1 MKIDINS
8 DLGEG
13 FGIYKAGDDE
23 GIMDNVSSVNVA
35 CGFHAGDP
43 QIMDF
48 CSKKAIEKNI
58 SIGAHPGYPDLYGF
72 GRRKM
77 SFSLEEIENFVIYQI
92 AGLDGIIKKNGGK
105 MSHVKLHGALYNE
118 AAVNREL
125 SDRIIKGIKK
135 YDSSLILLA
144 MAGSEMIHSAEKNG
158 LKVAREFFSDRSYT
172 AKGLLVPR
180 NMEGSVIDNEDKI
193 IERILLLVNDKKVR
207 TIEGIFISME
217 AESICVHGDNRK
229 SAKIS
234 KAIKEVLVKNGIEL
248 KGL

>member
-23 GIMDNVSSVNVA
+23 GIMENVSSVNIA

-72 GRRKM
+72 GRKKM
-77 SFSLEEIENFVIYQI
+77 NFSLDEIENFIIYQI
-92 AGLDGIIKKNGGK
+92 AGLDGIIKKNGGR
-105 MSHVKLHGALYNE
+105 MSHVKLHGYLYNE

-125 SDRIIKGIKK
+125 SDRIIMAIKK
-135 YDSSLILLA
+135 YNEDLIILG
-144 MAGSEMIHSAEKNG
+144 MQGSEMIYSAEKNG
-158 LKVAREFFSDRSYT
+158 LKTAKEFFADRSYT
-172 AKGLLVPR
+172 NKGLLVSR
-180 NMEGSVIDNEDKI
+180 KVEGSVIEDENEI
-193 IERILLLVNDKKVR
+193 IERILLLVNENKVK
-207 TIEGIFISME
+207 TLDGKYIEVE
-217 AESICVHGDNRK
+217 ADSICVHGDNKK
-229 SAKIS
+229 SIEIS
-234 KAIKEVLVKNGIEL
+234 KSIKEVLSKNNIEL